1 MHNQAGALGTWVPK
15 VEPLYGRRGDPLWR
29 EHPTHGRNVDV
40 VALELT
46 QLEGVEIYAHDP
58 WAAGPGVAM
67 GVTSGLSIVG
77 FPFGITGGG
86 GLGVWVQGTIATEP
100 TLDFEDL
107 PRFLVDSRTRPGQS
121 GAPVLA
127 YYAGGSVPMQDGST
141 AIFTGPVEQFVGVY
155 SGRISD
161 QSDLGFVWKAAVV
174 SEIVEQ
180 GGTRQRLEAYL
191 GWAAGRRRR

>member
-1 MHNQAGALGTWVPK
+1 MAANF
-15 VEPLYGRRGDPLWR
+15 RRS
-29 EHPTHGRNVDV
+29 VDV
-40 VALELT
+40 VALGPRHDAVRVVRGRVGLRSDVVLARRGEL
-46 QLEGVEIYAHDP
+46 V
-58 WAAGPGVAM
+58 
-67 GVTSGLSIVG
+67 
-77 FPFGITGGG
+77 
-86 GLGVWVQGTIATEP
+86 
-100 TLDFEDL
+100 
-107 PRFLVDSRTRPGQS
+107 RRPGQS